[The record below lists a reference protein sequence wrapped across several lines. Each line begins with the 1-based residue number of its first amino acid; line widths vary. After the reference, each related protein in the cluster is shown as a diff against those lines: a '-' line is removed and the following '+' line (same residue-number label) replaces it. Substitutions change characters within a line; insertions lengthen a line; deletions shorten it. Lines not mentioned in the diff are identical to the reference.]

1 MLIVGSENICTL
13 HYYIPLF
20 FKPSSYAFLEY
31 TVLLTQTIVIHL
43 QSVVSCLWHPK
54 LNQIV
59 VGCGNGTTKIYF
71 DPEKSNK

>member
-1 MLIVGSENICTL
+1 MYAILFLI
-13 HYYIPLF
+13 
-20 FKPSSYAFLEY
+20 
-31 TVLLTQTIVIHL
+31 

-59 VGCGNGTTKIYF
+59 VGCGNGTSKVYF